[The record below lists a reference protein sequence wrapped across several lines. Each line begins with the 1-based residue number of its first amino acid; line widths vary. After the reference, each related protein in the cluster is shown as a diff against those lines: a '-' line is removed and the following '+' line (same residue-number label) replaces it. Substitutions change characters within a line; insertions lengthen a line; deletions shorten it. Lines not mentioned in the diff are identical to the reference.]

1 MKDSIA
7 RSFTDCGLTPELAL
21 ESSNSNSYTIMG
33 SLVAGLFSRPKFRV
47 FDLLTANKMEVELK
61 IDPIFGDTL
70 LRGSDFEEDN
80 LDIGDI
86 DDIDEEDDELD
97 EDDHEEDFD
106 EEQNSEEE
114 FSGRFVDVDS
124 DLDDEDTK

>member
-21 ESSNSNSYTIMG
+21 ESSNSNS
-33 SLVAGLFSRPKFRV
+33 LSRPKFRV

-114 FSGRFVDVDS
+114 FSGGFVDADS
-124 DLDDEDTK
+124 DLDDEDTE